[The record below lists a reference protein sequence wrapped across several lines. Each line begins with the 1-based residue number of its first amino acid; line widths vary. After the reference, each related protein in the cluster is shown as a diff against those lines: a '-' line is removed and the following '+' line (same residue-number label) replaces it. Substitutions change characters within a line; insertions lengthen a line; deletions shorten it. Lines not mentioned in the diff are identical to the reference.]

1 MAVGW
6 DADFTLVD
14 MKRKE
19 TITDAWSASKSG
31 WTPFDGMSVTGW
43 PVGTIIRGRSVMRD
57 GELVASGKGEP
68 VRFMEALP
76 HD

>member
-1 MAVGW
+1 MALGW

-14 MKRKE
+14 MKRTE
-19 TITDAWSASKSG
+19 TITDAWSQSKSG

-43 PVGTIIRGRSVMRD
+43 PVGTIVRGRSVMRD
-57 GELVASGKGEP
+57 GELMVSGSGEP

-76 HD
+76 RN